1 MKTATVL
8 LYFLLTIV
16 AALIAQFL
24 WVVIQI
30 FWIKKNP
37 GKALDIAGIQLP
49 S

>member
-1 MKTATVL
+1 MKIGTVI
-8 LYFLLTIV
+8 LYFILTIV
-16 AALIAQFL
+16 AALIAQFV
-24 WVVIQI
+24 WVVIQV